1 MSTVD
6 LDAAYRLNP
15 RAALDVLSH
24 SCEHRER
31 CSLGTPDVVRLVRA
45 LVMHASVRDA
55 LDAADLAG
63 TSRARVVAALEHLAA
78 TGVIV
83 ASP

>member
-1 MSTVD
+1 MD

-15 RAALDVLSH
+15 CTALDILAH
-24 SCEHRER
+24 CCERRER
-31 CSLGTPDVVRLVRA
+31 CSLATPDVVRFVRA

-55 LDAADLAG
+55 LDAADLGG

-78 TGVIV
+78 AGVIV
-83 ASP
+83 VDA

>member
-15 RAALDVLSH
+15 HIALDAAAH
-24 SCEHRER
+24 CCERRER
-31 CSLGTPDVVRLVRA
+31 CLLGTPDVVRFVRA

-55 LDAADLAG
+55 LDAADLGG
-63 TSRARVVAALEHLAA
+63 TSRARVVAALDHLAA

-83 ASP
+83 LVP